1 MKKLK
6 GTQGNHTSYEALDEF
21 VSLIGLQNHSCTKL
35 SPETQRK
42 VDALKARKA
51 QLKQSV

>member
-1 MKKLK
+1 VKKLK

-21 VSLIGLQNHSCTKL
+21 VSLIGLTGHPCTKL

-42 VDALKARKA
+42 VNALKLRKTQVQKSA
-51 QLKQSV
+51 